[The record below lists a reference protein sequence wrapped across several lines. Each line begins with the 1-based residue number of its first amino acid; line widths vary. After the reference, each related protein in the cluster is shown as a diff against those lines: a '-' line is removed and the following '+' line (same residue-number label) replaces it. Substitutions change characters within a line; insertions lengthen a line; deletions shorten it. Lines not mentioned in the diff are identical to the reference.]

1 MTLRCLVHLSD
12 LHLPADDPAQVRHLI
27 AAVKSLDPDL
37 IIVTGDIT
45 RHGSLREFKAGLE
58 FMQALPYPAMVLP
71 GNHDVPYLN
80 LLLRIFRPFQRLASY
95 FPGVYVQND
104 ESFMLAR
111 LTTAAGFQW
120 RLDWSLG
127 RVSLREIEKASE
139 LMRNEAT
146 AKWRIIASH
155 HPLYP
160 DSNDL
165 YRSQTVRAQIALE
178 QLVQAG
184 ADVFLHGHLHRQR
197 AEAVTV
203 AGRQVLMI
211 GASTALGDRE
221 RGQPSGFNAL
231 LIDGNALRLIP
242 YGWVNGDYAPQA
254 ERVFQRSGPGTTPLP

>member
-1 MTLRCLVHLSD
+1 MTQRSLLHLSD
-12 LHLPADDPAQVRHLI
+12 IHLPADDPEQVDRLI
-27 AAVKSLDPDL
+27 ATVKSLDPDL

-45 RHGSLREFKAGLE
+45 RHGSLRQFKAGLE

-71 GNHDVPYLN
+71 GNHDIPYLN
-80 LLLRIFRPFQRLASY
+80 LLLRIFRPFQRLASH
-95 FPGVYVQND
+95 FPGVYVQQD
-104 ESFMLAR
+104 EQFLLVG
-111 LTTAAGFQW
+111 LTTAAGLQW

-127 RVSLREIEKASE
+127 RVSLREVEKASQ
-139 LMRNEAT
+139 LMQAEYA

-165 YRSQTVRAQIALE
+165 YRSQTARAQIALE
-178 QLVQAG
+178 QLVQTG
-184 ADVFLHGHLHRQR
+184 ADIFLHGHLHRQR

-221 RGQPSGFNAL
+221 RGQPSGFNTL
-231 LIDGNALRLIP
+231 LIEGSTLRLIP
-242 YGWVNGDYAPQA
+242 YGWSNGDYAPQV
-254 ERVFQRSGPGTTPLP
+254 ERIFQRSGPGAMPPP

>member
-12 LHLPADDPAQVRHLI
+12 LHLPADLPAQSERLV
-27 AAVKSLDPDL
+27 ATVKSLDPDL

-45 RHGSLREFKAGLE
+45 RHGSLRQFKAGLD

-80 LLLRIFRPFQRLASY
+80 LLLRLFRPFQRLVSH
-95 FPGVYVQND
+95 FPGVYFQND
-104 ESFMLAR
+104 DGYMVVG

-127 RVSLREIEKASE
+127 SVSLREVEKSCA
-139 LMRNEAT
+139 LMQAEPKD
-146 AKWRIIASH
+146 KWRIVASH

-160 DSNDL
+160 DEQDP
-165 YRSQTVRAQIALE
+165 YRSQTLRAQMALE
-178 QLVQAG
+178 KLVQAG
-184 ADVFLHGHLHRQR
+184 GDIFLHGHLHRQR

-203 AGRQVLMI
+203 SGRQVLMI

-231 LIDGNALRLIP
+231 VIEGSTLRLIP
-242 YGWVNGDYAPQA
+242 YIWQQGDYFPAQ
-254 ERVFQRSGPGTTPLP
+254 ERAFQRSGAET